1 MSVHKTKILYVD
13 QGVAFGGAIKSLS
26 YLIANLDRT
35 KYTPVLVSEMPKN
48 ILRAHMPSWLKVYQ
62 VKHYINY
69 SHWMK
74 LNTLL
79 KRRLH
84 NRKLRK
90 TIIYFCSLFKLLS
103 SLIYATRLAVIVRRE
118 CPSIIHI
125 NNGMEIL
132 EANVIALLFGKRCI
146 VHQRGDS
153 PSGTPE
159 KFFYEKTE
167 KFIAVSN
174 HTKGNM
180 ISQGI
185 PSDRIVV
192 LFDPTPEPRVR
203 ATSAELRHRYG
214 IERSAKCFGI
224 FGRIVDW
231 KGQDIFVKAAI
242 DVLENIP
249 NSYAFIVG
257 NTADGSEDF
266 GRRVIKLAR
275 ESVVKDRIIFTGYVE
290 NVDDYYNMMDL
301 VVHASRTPEPFGMV
315 ITEAMALGVPVIATN
330 NGGPLDIIEN
340 GVDGILIEPGNA
352 ELLAK
357 TIIELLRDD
366 EKRKKMG
373 KKAREAVEKRFSI
386 KPYVQAVDRLYQEI
400 LSVPKD

>member
-1 MSVHKTKILYVD
+1 MTAQKTKILYVD
-13 QGVAFGGAIKSLS
+13 QGIAFGGAIKSLS
-26 YLIANLDRT
+26 YLIANLDRAR
-35 KYTPVLVSEMPKN
+35 YTPVLVSEMPKH
-48 ILRAHMPSWLKVYQ
+48 ILSAHMPNWLKVYQ

-90 TIIYFCSLFKLLS
+90 TIIYFCSLFKLFS
-103 SLIYATRLAVIVRRE
+103 NLIYAIRVASIVQRE
-118 CPSIIHI
+118 CPNIIHI

-132 EANVIALLFGKRCI
+132 EANAIALLFDKKCV

-153 PSGTPE
+153 PSGIPE

-167 KFIAVSN
+167 RFIAVSN
-174 HTKGNM
+174 HTRSNM

-185 PSDRIVV
+185 PRDRIIV

-203 ATSAELRHRYG
+203 TKSAELRHRYG
-214 IERSAKCFGI
+214 IEKSAKCFGI
-224 FGRIVDW
+224 FGRIVEW
-231 KGQDIFVKAAI
+231 KGQDIFVRAAVG
-242 DVLENIP
+242 VLEVIP
-249 NSYAFIVG
+249 SSYAFIVG
-257 NTADGSEDF
+257 DTADGAKDF
-266 GRRVIKLAR
+266 CERVMKVAR
-275 ESVVKDRIIFTGYVE
+275 ESAVKDRIIFTGYVD
-290 NVDDYYNMMDL
+290 NVDDYYNLMDL
-301 VVHASRTPEPFGMV
+301 VVHASKTPEPFGMV